1 MCKGALAEASR
12 VGARGDERSRERATR
27 RARRPRRSRRAAH
40 RRLPIPPGVS
50 GSAGVSTCGNL
61 RSVPQRSKLLDFHRR
76 ARSSSGSHGAS
87 RPRPAR
93 RGSRRGSRRAAMAG
107 GGGGEGRPTLV
118 SRRFVV
124 LTALAMAAGLVII
137 ALAVFFVPH
146 ARVRRDYAPAACTEI
161 AAVPSCALECRI
173 ANVTAPE
180 FPAGASAL
188 LARDGIGR
196 APCESAVECGG
207 GAFACRFKVVATA
220 PEVVL
225 AVRKEPGAFSLG
237 FVVFMALAAVVLA
250 LLCVWL
256 CADFMRYCGLKS
268 EHKLGAVVF
277 LPPGIEL
284 FEVTRAARWRW
295 PNVATRGLD
304 FASVVTERPDQFYVT
319 VRRVLGH
326 ACKPEMRGVI
336 FVVKANGRTDEQVL
350 EAVPQ
355 DWFRVLVLPP
365 LEVITSQFTAP
376 AAEEAGAEP
385 DTPPAA
391 GADVNPGS
399 VTLPVEVQQPDLM
412 RRPAGLGA
420 GFQERNR
427 LLEAETAY
435 RELTRLSNEDAG
447 LFDHVHT
454 SMKAKDLTNYP
465 RLVRDICGP
474 VIGLRTASLAWS
486 MRVRRTVHGIGS
498 SILRLVMCVREGDGK
513 GADGGVQES
522 SFEARGVLPSSPV
535 QARTPGPSLPQS
547 S

>member
-1 MCKGALAEASR
+1 MSVEARASKR
-12 VGARGDERSRERATR
+12 VEIS
-27 RARRPRRSRRAAH
+27 
-40 RRLPIPPGVS
+40 PG
-50 GSAGVSTCGNL
+50 L
-61 RSVPQRSKLLDFHRR
+61 RSVPHADKYRR
-76 ARSSSGSHGAS
+76 RLRRSSCS
-87 RPRPAR
+87 RKRPAR
-93 RGSRRGSRRAAMAG
+93 GAARGAPPAAMAG

-124 LTALAMAAGLVII
+124 LVALAMAAGLVII
-137 ALAVFFVPH
+137 AFAVFFVPH
-146 ARVRRDYAPAACTEI
+146 AQVRRDYAPAACTEV
-161 AAVPSCALECRI
+161 AAVPSCSLECRV

-188 LARDGIGR
+188 IARDGIGR
-196 APCESAVECGG
+196 APCASAVECGG
-207 GAFACRFKVVATA
+207 DAFACRFKVVATA

-237 FVVFMALAAVVLA
+237 FVVFMALAAAVLV

-268 EHKLGAVVF
+268 EHKLRAVVF

-304 FASVVTERPDQFYVT
+304 FSSVVTERPDQFYVT

-376 AAEEAGAEP
+376 AAEDACAEP
-385 DTPPAA
+385 HTPPAS
-391 GADVNPGS
+391 GGELNPGS
-399 VTLPVEVQQPDLM
+399 VSLSVEAQPDLM

-420 GFQERNR
+420 GFLERNR
-427 LLEAETAY
+427 LLEAETAF
-435 RELTRLSNEDAG
+435 RELTKLSNEDAG

-474 VIGLRTASLAWS
+474 VIGLRTASLAWI
-486 MRVRRTVHGIGS
+486 MRVRRSAHSFGS
-498 SILRLVMCVREGDGK
+498 NILRLVMCAREEGGKTTDG
-513 GADGGVQES
+513 VEES

-535 QARTPGPSLPQS
+535 QGRTPRSSPPQAS
-547 S
+547 

>member
-1 MCKGALAEASR
+1 M
-12 VGARGDERSRERATR
+12 
-27 RARRPRRSRRAAH
+27 P
-40 RRLPIPPGVS
+40 
-50 GSAGVSTCGNL
+50 
-61 RSVPQRSKLLDFHRR
+61 
-76 ARSSSGSHGAS
+76 
-87 RPRPAR
+87 
-93 RGSRRGSRRAAMAG
+93 G

-124 LTALAMAAGLVII
+124 LTALAMAAGLVVI
-137 ALAVFFVPH
+137 AFAVFFVPH
-146 ARVRRDYAPAACTEI
+146 ARARRDYAPAACTEQ
-161 AAVPSCALECRI
+161 AAVPSCSLECRV

-237 FVVFMALAAVVLA
+237 FVIFMALAAVVLV

-268 EHKLGAVVF
+268 SEKLSAVVF

-284 FEVTRAARWRW
+284 FEVTRAARRRW

-304 FASVVTERPDQFYVT
+304 FSSVVTERPDQFYVT

-326 ACKPEMRGVI
+326 PCKPEMRGVI

-365 LEVITSQFTAP
+365 LEVITSQFTAAP
-376 AAEEAGAEP
+376 TAETSGEP
-385 DTPPAA
+385 QTPPAF
-391 GADVNPGS
+391 GGELNPES
-399 VTLPVEVQQPDLM
+399 VTLSVEAQPDLM

-427 LLEAETAY
+427 LLEAETAH
-435 RELTRLSNEDAG
+435 RELTRLSKEEAG
-447 LFDHVHT
+447 LFDYVHT
-454 SMKAKDLTNYP
+454 SIKVKDLTNYP
-465 RLVRDICGP
+465 QLVRAMCGP

-486 MRVRRTVHGIGS
+486 MRMRRSVHGVGTR
-498 SILRLVMCVREGDGK
+498 ILRLVMCVRDEERK
-513 GADGGVQES
+513 SADVVEES
-522 SFEARGVLPSSPV
+522 SFEARGVLPSTPTQV
-535 QARTPGPSLPQS
+535 RTPRPSPDQS
-547 S
+547 P